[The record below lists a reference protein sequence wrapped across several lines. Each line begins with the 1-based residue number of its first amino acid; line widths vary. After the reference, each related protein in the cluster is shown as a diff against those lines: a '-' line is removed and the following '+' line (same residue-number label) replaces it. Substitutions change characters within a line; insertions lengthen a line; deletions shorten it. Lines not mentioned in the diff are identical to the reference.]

1 LGVETEKETAVK
13 YDDLFDPNR
22 TGWTLLADNP
32 ILLAMVGLVASYL
45 VVKVLAAILKAGGR
59 K

>member
-1 LGVETEKETAVK
+1 MK
-13 YDDLFDPNR
+13 YDELFDPNR

-32 ILLAMVGLVASYL
+32 ILLAFVGLVALYL
-45 VVKVLAAILKAGGR
+45 LVTVLAAIMKAGGR